1 MKTLKNQ
8 VIQTIICCLCPMSFV
23 FGQTINLNCVNQ
35 TGSHIYTIFK
45 KNGTLGFT
53 LNNFVTVMNGDTNQD
68 NEKWI
73 LEETPNEFKFIS
85 IGKLTSSSTTINRL
99 TGKESN
105 LIIHNKQST
114 LVEFQCEP
122 IKGTKF

>member
-1 MKTLKNQ
+1 
-8 VIQTIICCLCPMSFV
+8 MSFV